1 MKLMGEENPE
11 FGKLL
16 ELGMTERL
24 VIFVGAGPS
33 IEAGLPNWDELALR
47 YVKEAL
53 KGDDVPS
60 DLSQRFVNP
69 RHLAVIADATVGEFK
84 RFSILTSAL
93 YPDRTPPQ
101 PGPTAK
107 EIAKL
112 YRARLEAGLKTYI
125 VTTNFDPL
133 LEMALDLHIH
143 SRMPEQVGTARS
155 FGLFDAFPGYSE
167 GDSLDPGSG
176 GLFKLFDAENGL
188 HHPTVLHL
196 HGGVDLREQGH
207 PKEIAPI
214 ILTERDYAMH
224 EYAAQLALLELLDGL
239 DCMMIGLSLQ
249 DNDVL
254 SALYTMMKGKE
265 TMVVPQPPRGSR
277 YFVAFNEIV
286 HFRKDDSGDQEQNTE
301 AFRRL
306 ELQRLQ
312 RAGVTPLNQ
321 LKSFA
326 QIPQVLHEMAL
337 AVELANAGQ
346 NEGLSSTEYTQSASH
361 YERRLTLWKED
372 FDKRYVKPSISDQA
386 QRWASGKCGVALDA
400 ISLMMGSTDIADEA
414 AIHIWA
420 RSRIE
425 GLWMLPFF
433 CNEFARRGEIP
444 RSLDRRVRHL
454 THDIALRQAF
464 EGVPTRGFRPAAE
477 HSRWRQI
484 MGVPIVSPTVDAEH
498 PYGRLLV
505 GVVTLS
511 TNLTERDSDLSRC
524 FKDDRALPGLVEAR
538 LQELGV
544 NLLVNAPAGLPSADR
559 AMRRIP
565 LKQSASNRAVD
576 GIGP

>member
-53 KGDDVPS
+53 KEDEVPS
-60 DLSQRFVNP
+60 DLPERFGNP
-69 RHLAVIADATVGEFK
+69 RHLAVVADATVGEFK

-93 YPDRTPPQ
+93 YPDRMPPQ
-101 PGPTAK
+101 PGPTAQ

-133 LEMALDLHIH
+133 LEMALDLHVH
-143 SRMPEQVGTARS
+143 QWMPERVGAARS
-155 FGLFDAFPGYSE
+155 LGLFDVFPGYSA
-167 GDSLDPGSG
+167 GDTPDAGKDSIFE
-176 GLFKLFDAENGL
+176 LFEEENGL
-188 HHPTVLHL
+188 HHPAVLHL

-207 PKEIAPI
+207 PREIAPI
-214 ILTERDYAMH
+214 VLTERDYAMH

-286 HFRKDDSGDQEQNTE
+286 HFRKDDSEDQEQNAE

-306 ELQRLQ
+306 ELRRLQ
-312 RAGVTPLNQ
+312 KAGVTPLNQ

-337 AVELANAGQ
+337 AVELANASES
-346 NEGLSSTEYTQSASH
+346 EGLSSTAYTQSTFH

-372 FDKRYVKPSISDQA
+372 FDKHYVQRSISDQA

-400 ISLMMGSTDIADEA
+400 ISLMMGPTDIADEA

-444 RSLDRRVRHL
+444 RSLDRQVRHL
-454 THDIALRQAF
+454 TYDIALRQAF
-464 EGVPTRGFRPAAE
+464 EGVPTRGFRVAAE
-477 HSRWRQI
+477 HSRWSQI
-484 MGVPIVSPTVDAEH
+484 MAVPIVSPTVDVEH
-498 PYGRLLV
+498 PYGRLLI

-511 TNLTERDSDLSRC
+511 TNLSEQDSDLSRC
-524 FKDDRALPGLVEAR
+524 FKDDSTLPAQVEAR
-538 LQELGV
+538 LQRLGLD
-544 NLLVNAPAGLPSADR
+544 LLVNAPAGLPSADR
-559 AMRRIP
+559 AMKRAQ
-565 LKQSASNRAVD
+565 LKQPDSYSTPRSS
-576 GIGP
+576 